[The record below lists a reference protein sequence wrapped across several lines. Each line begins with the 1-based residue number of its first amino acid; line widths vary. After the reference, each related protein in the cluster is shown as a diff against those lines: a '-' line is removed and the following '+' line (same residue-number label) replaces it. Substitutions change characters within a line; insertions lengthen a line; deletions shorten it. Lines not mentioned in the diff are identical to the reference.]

1 MLLIK
6 LFIIE
11 GHWNIGKLEG
21 AAKLLSKDP
30 NQESQAHNSNK
41 FIQISKKKK
50 RKWPQCVYTNWIN
63 MFCVTLSLIELI
75 FLRSF
80 SMPDLTTCERRKD
93 NFCHRYCPKPM
104 ALIKMFVF
112 HQIRCESV
120 VALFDMNPWRILPWN
135 RHLLNKESR
144 RGVKIDKIRMKSQNV
159 CYPIHPNA
167 EKHKK
172 YPDLRWCLAIYKFY
186 CDRQYLLALIIHFC
200 WLNAEIDHFSLI
212 FHRSQSNIP

>member
-80 SMPDLTTCERRKD
+80 SMPDLTTCERIKD
-93 NFCHRYCPKPM
+93 NFCHRYWILDESYLET
-104 ALIKMFVF
+104 ATYSIRRAGEGSRLIKSEWKAKTSATQSIQTLRSTKNTLICGDVYPF
-112 HQIRCESV
+112 ISSI
-120 VALFDMNPWRILPWN
+120 A
-135 RHLLNKESR
+135 
-144 RGVKIDKIRMKSQNV
+144 ID
-159 CYPIHPNA
+159 
-167 EKHKK
+167 
-172 YPDLRWCLAIYKFY
+172 
-186 CDRQYLLALIIHFC
+186 
-200 WLNAEIDHFSLI
+200 
-212 FHRSQSNIP
+212 NIC